1 MRLIHPGFK
10 IACIFAALLSVSA
23 CKSSQ
28 DASGAT
34 GTGTGTDYGT
44 MSGVVPGSQESL
56 AAEAGDSVF
65 FEYDSSTLTAQAQA
79 TLQAQAR
86 WLATYPSV
94 TLLLEGHCDERGTR
108 EYNIALGERRANA
121 ARAYLVSLGVD
132 PARLSTISYGKDRP
146 FAVGSNESSWA
157 QNRRSLSRVN

>member
-23 CKSSQ
+23 CASKS
-28 DASGAT
+28 DTGGAT
-34 GTGTGTDYGT
+34 GTGNGVSTNVG
-44 MSGVVPGSQESL
+44 GVVPGSQESL
-56 AAEAGDSVF
+56 ATEAGDSVF
-65 FEYDSSTLTAQAQA
+65 FEYDSSSLTAQGQA

-94 TLLLEGHCDERGTR
+94 TLLIEGHCDERGTR

-132 PARLSTISYGKDRP
+132 SGRLSTLSYGKDRP
-146 FAVGSNESSWA
+146 FAVGSNDSSWA
-157 QNRRSLSRVN
+157 QNRRAFSRVN